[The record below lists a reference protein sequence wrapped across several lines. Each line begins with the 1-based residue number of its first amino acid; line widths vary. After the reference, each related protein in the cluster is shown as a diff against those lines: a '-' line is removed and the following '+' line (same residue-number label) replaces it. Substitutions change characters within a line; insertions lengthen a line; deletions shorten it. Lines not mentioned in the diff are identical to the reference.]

1 MKKNGFF
8 AMIGR
13 MKYITRW
20 GLMRNTLRE
29 SLSEHSFETAVVAHA
44 LAVIGRDVY
53 GVDIDPGQI
62 AAAELF
68 HDAPEILTGDLPTPV
83 KYNNPEILHAYRS
96 VEAGASESL
105 LSMLP
110 DELAPT
116 YSVLFSFEVDRP
128 EFYRYVKA
136 ADKISAYI
144 KCVEER
150 KSGNREFELAEEQL
164 RRSIESM
171 DMPEV
176 RYYVEHFMSSY
187 ELTLDKLQQED

>member
-1 MKKNGFF
+1 ML
-8 AMIGR
+8 
-13 MKYITRW
+13 TV
-20 GLMRNTLRE
+20 
-29 SLSEHSFETAVVAHA
+29 LSQR
-44 LAVIGRDVY
+44 L
-53 GVDIDPGQI
+53 
-62 AAAELF
+62 
-68 HDAPEILTGDLPTPV
+68 
-83 KYNNPEILHAYRS
+83 YRS

-187 ELTLDKLQQED
+187 ELTLDKLQQEE